1 MRDAICLAQG
11 TGGGG
16 GLQRVLQTVYLVYLY
31 MESTL
36 RTLSSFDN
44 FICSYTI
51 LAVAAL
57 DLSVFRLLDNGFGI
71 SSYPEDTFAG
81 LSELTFL

>member
-1 MRDAICLAQG
+1 
-11 TGGGG
+11 
-16 GLQRVLQTVYLVYLY
+16 
-31 MESTL
+31 MELTL